1 MKQTG
6 LLTRRELLHTAAVVA
21 GGAAVTSTGLAGFVP
36 PAEKPKL
43 PTRPFGK
50 TGREVCMLSFGAGAL
65 ARRLEF
71 DDAVAV
77 VTYALDAGIMYV
89 DTAES
94 YKSEKH
100 VGKAVAGRR
109 NGLFL
114 ATKTLQRG
122 CDGAMR
128 ELEQSL
134 KLLGTD
140 HLELWQVHS
149 IGDAGETGEQALARL
164 RKPDSVM
171 KAMRRMKAQGV
182 IDLIGFTGHT
192 NPNYMMQILDAN
204 DLDFDTMLFAI
215 SAAVARKDGRGW
227 EQRVLPTG
235 RKKGLGLIAM
245 KVFGGGKVVGKGAD
259 RASPAELLTYVWDRG
274 VPVAN
279 VGLYSKKEVDAAV
292 AALKAYKPKAQPQQE
307 KPDKGA
313 ALPAAG
319 CRDVALRERFRD
331 VVLSFQQPGY
341 RDACHGGVA

>member
-1 MKQTG
+1 M
-6 LLTRRELLHTAAVVA
+6 
-21 GGAAVTSTGLAGFVP
+21 TSTGLAAFAP
-36 PAEKPKL
+36 PAETPKL

-50 TGREVCMLSFGAGAL
+50 TGHEVCMLCFGAGAL

-71 DDAVAV
+71 DDAVA
-77 VTYALDAGIMYV
+77 TLSHALDAGITYV

-100 VGKAVAGRR
+100 VGKAIAGRR
-109 NGLFL
+109 KGLFL

-122 CDGAMR
+122 YDGAMR

-149 IGDAGETGEQALARL
+149 IGNAGETGEQALARL

-171 KAMRRMKAQGV
+171 KAMRKMKAQGV

-192 NPNYMMQILDAN
+192 NPDYMMHILDAK
-204 DLDFDTMLFAI
+204 DLDFDTMLFVI

-227 EQRVLPTG
+227 EQRVLPAG

-245 KVFGGGKVVGKGAD
+245 KVFGGGKAIGKSAG
-259 RASPAELLTYVWDRG
+259 RASPAELLEYVWDCG
-274 VPVAN
+274 LPVAD
-279 VGLYSKKEVDAAV
+279 VGLYSKQEVDAAV
-292 AALKAYKPKAQPQQE
+292 AALKAYKPKKQE
-307 KPDKGA
+307 QKRPDKGA
-313 ALPAAG
+313 ALPGAG
-319 CRDVALRERFRD
+319 CRDIALRERFRD
-331 VVLSFQQPGY
+331 VVLPFEQPDY
-341 RDACHGGVA
+341 RDACGGMRFAVRMRP